1 MKKPKVWDIAVLTG
15 IVLIIVMLVM
25 TQKRD
30 GSAHAVCVILAVYFA
45 CSIVM
50 LLYAFLK
57 QLRYNMYSYNTIY
70 YMGFALFVMFVAAS
84 NISLLSL
91 IDTDPGTYGVLII
104 LYNLTGTARSFV
116 FVTFPFILIFS
127 AALCVSNISL
137 IRHEGKRLVNLL
149 GIILS
154 VMMIAGAAVIYFSGR
169 YISGT
174 AAHILKLELAAQLF
188 ATIYLYC
195 ECMLIGAV
203 IANIIA
209 AQHMPAFDKDYVV
222 ILGCGIRDDGSPT
235 PLLRGRIDKA
245 LDFSKKQYAETGH
258 APSFITSGGQGPDEV
273 ISESECMK
281 RYLLERGIPES
292 MIIKEDRST
301 DTFENMKY
309 TREKLEEAG
318 RSIADTKIAFSTTKY
333 HVFRSG
339 LYAKRVKLQA
349 EGVGSDTKWYFW
361 PNASVRE
368 LVGLMTEHRG
378 KQALVL
384 LGMIAVYATLTIIT
398 FRYI

>member
-137 IRHEGKRLVNLL
+137 IRHEG
-149 GIILS
+149 
-154 VMMIAGAAVIYFSGR
+154 
-169 YISGT
+169 
-174 AAHILKLELAAQLF
+174 
-188 ATIYLYC
+188 
-195 ECMLIGAV
+195 
-203 IANIIA
+203 
-209 AQHMPAFDKDYVV
+209 
-222 ILGCGIRDDGSPT
+222 
-235 PLLRGRIDKA
+235 
-245 LDFSKKQYAETGH
+245 
-258 APSFITSGGQGPDEV
+258 
-273 ISESECMK
+273 
-281 RYLLERGIPES
+281 
-292 MIIKEDRST
+292 
-301 DTFENMKY
+301 
-309 TREKLEEAG
+309 
-318 RSIADTKIAFSTTKY
+318 
-333 HVFRSG
+333 
-339 LYAKRVKLQA
+339 
-349 EGVGSDTKWYFW
+349 FW
-361 PNASVRE
+361 
-368 LVGLMTEHRG
+368 G
-378 KQALVL
+378 
-384 LGMIAVYATLTIIT
+384 
-398 FRYI
+398 

>member
-15 IVLIIVMLVM
+15 VVLLIVMFVM
-25 TQKRD
+25 SQRNER
-30 GSAHAVCVILAVYFA
+30 SAHTICIILAVYFS

-57 QLRYNMYSYNTIY
+57 QLRYNIYSYNTIY
-70 YMGFALFVMFVAAS
+70 YMGFALFVLFVSAS
-84 NISLLSL
+84 NISLMSL
-91 IDTDPGTYGVLII
+91 IDSDPETYGMLSVLS
-104 LYNLTGTARSFV
+104 NLLGTARMFI

-127 AALCVSNISL
+127 VALCASNISL
-137 IRHEGKRLVNLL
+137 IRHEGKRLVNFL

-154 VMMIAGAAVIYFSGR
+154 ILMIGGAAIIYFSGR
-169 YISGT
+169 YISGS
-174 AAHILKLELAAQLF
+174 AAHVLKLELASQLF
-188 ATIYLYC
+188 STIYLYC

-209 AQHMPAFDKDYVV
+209 ARHIPVYDKNYIV
-222 ILGCGIRDDGSPT
+222 ILGCGIRDDGTPT
-235 PLLRGRIDKA
+235 PLLKGRIDKA
-245 LDFSKKQYAETGH
+245 IEFGKKQYAETGV
-258 APSFITSGGQGPDEV
+258 APVFITSGGQGPDEP

-281 RYLLERGIPES
+281 RYLIKQGIPES
-292 MIIKEDRST
+292 SIIEEDKST
-301 DTFENMKY
+301 DTFENMKF
-309 TREKLEEAG
+309 TKEKLIEAE
-318 RSIADTKIAFSTTKY
+318 RSIPDTKIAFATTKY

-349 EGVGSDTKWYFW
+349 EGIGSDTKWYFW

-384 LGMIAVYATLTIIT
+384 LGMIAVYATLTLIS
-398 FRYI
+398 FRY

>member
-15 IVLIIVMLVM
+15 VVLLIVMFVM
-25 TQKRD
+25 SQRNER
-30 GSAHAVCVILAVYFA
+30 SAHTICIILAVYFS

-57 QLRYNMYSYNTIY
+57 QLRYNIYSYNTIY
-70 YMGFALFVMFVAAS
+70 YMGFALFVLFVSAS
-84 NISLLSL
+84 NISLMSL
-91 IDTDPGTYGVLII
+91 IDNDPETYGMLSI
-104 LYNLTGTARSFV
+104 LYNLLGTARMFI

-127 AALCVSNISL
+127 AALCASNISL
-137 IRHEGKRLVNLL
+137 IRHEGKRLVNFL

-154 VMMIAGAAVIYFSGR
+154 ILMIGGAAIIYFSGR
-169 YISGT
+169 YISGS
-174 AAHILKLELAAQLF
+174 AAHVLKLELASQLF
-188 ATIYLYC
+188 STIYLYC

-209 AQHMPAFDKDYVV
+209 ARHMPVYDKNYIV
-222 ILGCGIRDDGSPT
+222 ILGCGIRDDGTPT
-235 PLLRGRIDKA
+235 PLLKGRIDKA
-245 LDFSKKQYAETGH
+245 IEFGKKQYAETGV
-258 APSFITSGGQGPDEV
+258 APVFITSGGQGPDEP

-281 RYLLERGIPES
+281 RYLIKQGIPES
-292 MIIKEDRST
+292 SIIEEDKST
-301 DTFENMKY
+301 DTFENMKF
-309 TREKLEEAG
+309 TKEKLIEAG
-318 RSIADTKIAFSTTKY
+318 RSIPDTKIAFATTKY

-349 EGVGSDTKWYFW
+349 EGIGSDTKWYFW

-384 LGMIAVYATLTIIT
+384 LGMIAVYATLTLIS
-398 FRYI
+398 FRY

>member
-15 IVLIIVMLVM
+15 AVLLVIMLVM
-25 TQKRD
+25 ARNGD
-30 GSAHAVCVILAVYFA
+30 SGARAVCIILAVYFVCA
-45 CSIVM
+45 ISM
-50 LLYAFLK
+50 LIYAFFR

-70 YMGFALFVMFVAAS
+70 YMGFALFVLFVLAS
-84 NISLLSL
+84 DISLLPL
-91 IDTDPGTYGVLII
+91 IERDPGTYGMLTI
-104 LYNLTGTARSFV
+104 LYNLAGTSRAFI
-116 FVTFPFILIFS
+116 FLTFPFILIFS

-154 VMMIAGAAVIYFSGR
+154 VLMIGGALIVFFAGR
-169 YISGT
+169 YMSGS
-174 AAHILKLELAAQLF
+174 ASYVMKLEIAFQLF
-188 ATIYLYC
+188 ATLYLYC

-203 IANIIA
+203 VANIIA
-209 AQHMPAFDKDYVV
+209 AKHKPAYNKDYMI
-222 ILGCGIRDDGSPT
+222 ILGCGIRDDGTPT
-235 PLLRGRIDKA
+235 PLLKGRIDKA
-245 LDFSKKQYAETGH
+245 IEFSRQQYAMTGH

-281 RYLLERGIPES
+281 RYLMQQGVPES
-292 MIIKEDRST
+292 RIIKEDRSA

-309 TREKLEEAG
+309 SREKLEEAG
-318 RSIADTKIAFSTTKY
+318 KSIPDTKVGFSTTNY

-349 EGVGSDTKWYFW
+349 EGIGADTKWYFW

-378 KQALVL
+378 KQALVF
-384 LGMIAVYATLTIIT
+384 LGMAAVYVTLTVIS
-398 FRYI
+398 FRF